1 MSSYRRQGS
10 FKKVPNI
17 HLLRPHIDTFTM
29 GKYGIW
35 KVCFLLTFLNALKIM
50 QKGKQER
57 ETTAVI
63 LGT

>member
-10 FKKVPNI
+10 LKKVPNI

-29 GKYGIW
+29 GKYEIR
-35 KVCFLLTFLNALKIM
+35 KVFFLHTFLNALKIM

-57 ETTAVI
+57 ETTTII